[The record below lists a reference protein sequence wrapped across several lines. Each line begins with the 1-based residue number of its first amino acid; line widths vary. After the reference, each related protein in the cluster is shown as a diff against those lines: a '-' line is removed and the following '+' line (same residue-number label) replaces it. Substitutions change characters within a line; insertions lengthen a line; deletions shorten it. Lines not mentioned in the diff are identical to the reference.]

1 MITVVKSLN
10 ITGLSNL
17 WKLDQNLNIL
27 IQYNSTTPAYR
38 GLFFHSTNSL
48 LYVAPSALTVIHV
61 FNLNLIYNHSFSTSS
76 KKPFSI
82 KGYNNQICKFN
93 TGRIKSY

>member
-17 WKLDQNLNIL
+17 WKLDQ
-27 IQYNSTTPAYR
+27 
-38 GLFFHSTNSL
+38 NSL